1 LEYNKLRDLT
11 GLVLLAALVY
21 AVLGVEGWNLRDSAL
36 RSSSELCLAAFL
48 FA

>member
-1 LEYNKLRDLT
+1 VILT

-21 AVLGVEGWNLRDSAL
+21 AVLRVEGWNLRDFGAAL
-36 RSSSELCLAAFL
+36 LFGAVSLAAFL

>member
-1 LEYNKLRDLT
+1 VILT

-21 AVLGVEGWNLRDSAL
+21 AVLASKGGNLRDFGAAFLFGAVS
-36 RSSSELCLAAFL
+36 LAAFL